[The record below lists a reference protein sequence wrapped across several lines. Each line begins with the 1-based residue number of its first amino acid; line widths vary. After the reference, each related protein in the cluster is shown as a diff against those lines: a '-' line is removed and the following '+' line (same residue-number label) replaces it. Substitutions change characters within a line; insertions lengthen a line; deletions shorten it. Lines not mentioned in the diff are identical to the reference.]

1 MCARMPTASVLVT
14 CPSVPG
20 PRARGH
26 SLVQKT
32 NKTTVALNLICH
44 MLCWVER
51 HKLIR
56 LKFHTATVTK
66 QLIPIKRRVM
76 VRL

>member
-1 MCARMPTASVLVT
+1 MCARMPIASVLVT

-32 NKTTVALNLICH
+32 NKTNVALNLICH

-51 HKLIR
+51 
-56 LKFHTATVTK
+56 
-66 QLIPIKRRVM
+66 
-76 VRL
+76 